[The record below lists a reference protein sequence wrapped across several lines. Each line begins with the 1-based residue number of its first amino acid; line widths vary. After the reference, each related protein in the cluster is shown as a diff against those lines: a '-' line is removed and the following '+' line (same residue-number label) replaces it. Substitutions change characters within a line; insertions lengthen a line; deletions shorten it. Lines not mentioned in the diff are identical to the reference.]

1 MSTSYN
7 ISELTRT
14 ITTLKETKLTLNF
27 KLNLLRSSAAS
38 SLAYLSTFEG
48 LVDRLVDAGRKIWV
62 LEEKLKDKKAG
73 MGAALFVDGDSDEVK
88 SALKEALALSATLD
102 GLAEEV
108 MRLKFKM
115 EAIQTGADTAL
126 GVVISDRELLVD
138 SGNMSNAPAT
148 KKQKFDPV
156 SQTPKAQPPSAS
168 SAPVA
173 IKEEHGIPKKA
184 KLSHWAPEGYYY
196 VKAVSSSLICCTIVI
211 SLII

>member
-38 SLAYLSTFEG
+38 SLAYLSIFEG
-48 LVDRLVDAGRKIWV
+48 LVDRLVDVGSKIWV

-73 MGAALFVDGDSDEVK
+73 MGEALFADGDGDEVK
-88 SALKEALALSATLD
+88 SALKEALALCATLD
-102 GLAEEV
+102 ALGEEV
-108 MRLKFKM
+108 MRLKFTM
-115 EAIQTGADTAL
+115 EATQTSADTAT
-126 GVVISDRELLVD
+126 GVVIFDRELLVN
-138 SGNMSNAPAT
+138 SGNISNAPAT
-148 KKQKFDPV
+148 KKQKFDPA
-156 SQTPKAQPPSAS
+156 SQIPKAQPPSAS

-173 IKEEHGIPKKA
+173 IKEEPEVPKKT

-196 VKAVSSSLICCTIVI
+196 VKAVISSLSCTIVI

>member
-62 LEEKLKDKKAG
+62 LEEKLKDKEAG

-88 SALKEALALSATLD
+88 SAL
-102 GLAEEV
+102 
-108 MRLKFKM
+108 
-115 EAIQTGADTAL
+115 
-126 GVVISDRELLVD
+126 
-138 SGNMSNAPAT
+138 
-148 KKQKFDPV
+148 
-156 SQTPKAQPPSAS
+156 
-168 SAPVA
+168 
-173 IKEEHGIPKKA
+173 
-184 KLSHWAPEGYYY
+184 
-196 VKAVSSSLICCTIVI
+196 
-211 SLII
+211 